1 MVGKPSNHD
10 RIFMQTNE
18 LQIYTDYLLAC
29 SDRSEPRYAKITM
42 TKILEFTRVTNSK
55 VCQNLEA

>member
-1 MVGKPSNHD
+1 
-10 RIFMQTNE
+10 MQTNE
-18 LQIYTDYLLAC
+18 LQIYAGYVLDF

-55 VCQNLEA
+55 VCQNLEAYS